1 MIERVIIRN
10 YRVFKELDFRP
21 NESMNI
27 IVGDNEA
34 GKSTL
39 MEAISMAID
48 GRLHGRPLAEELNPY
63 WFNIDSV
70 EAYFKARQDN
80 KKTVPPS
87 ILIEVYLSKTDDPQ
101 TLRGKINSQTVDCPG
116 FTVEISPDSEY
127 SSEFEEYMRSDP
139 PPILPTEYYEVIW
152 RGFNDKPL
160 YRRPKDSGVLHLDS
174 KTSQPSRQ
182 IDIHSRQLLKKLV
195 DKKES
200 ATISVQYRQQR
211 HQLTSDIL
219 DAVNQKVK
227 ESGDTLSSTL
237 SLQLDQSSLSSWD
250 KVVVPH
256 IEQLPFGYVG
266 QGQQVLI
273 KTALAMTA
281 EDSNAR
287 FVFVEE
293 PENHLSHTS
302 LLHLLDRIEQL
313 AEGRQVFITTHSSY
327 VLNRM
332 GIDNL
337 HLLHHGV
344 MANFGELTEDTVAYF
359 KKQSGYDTLRMVL
372 ARHLVIVEGPSDEM
386 IFKRAYFDQTGHTT
400 DHDQIDVIAQGTRN
414 RRGLELCAA
423 LDRSVTVLRDTDDQT
438 PEYWR
443 EKARQ
448 WLEPGKREMFV
459 GDPDFGKTL
468 EPQVVNTNIQAG
480 SNYEARLHR
489 IVECTE
495 GKSLEEFMTD
505 DKTGWAWRVA
515 SAAESEKIKY
525 PTYIIDA
532 IDFVTRAM

>member
-1 MIERVIIRN
+1 MIERVIIKN
-10 YRVFKELDFRP
+10 YRVFKELNFRP

-39 MEAISMAID
+39 MEAITMAIS

-80 KKTVPPS
+80 KETVPPS

-101 TLRGKINSQTVDCPG
+101 TLRGKVNSQAVDCPG
-116 FTVEISPDSEY
+116 FTIEISPDSEY
-127 SSEFEEYMRSDP
+127 SSEFEEYMKSDP
-139 PPILPTEYYEVIW
+139 PPILPTEYYKVTW
-152 RGFNDKPL
+152 RGFHDKSL
-160 YRRPKDSGVLHLDS
+160 YRRPKDFGVLHLDS

-182 IDIHSRQLLKKLV
+182 IDIYSRQLLKELI
-195 DKKES
+195 DNKES

-211 HQLTSDIL
+211 HQLTSEIL
-219 DAVNQKVK
+219 DTVNQKMK
-227 ESGDTLSSTL
+227 KLGGALSSTL

-273 KTALAMTA
+273 KTALALTA
-281 EDSNAR
+281 EDSNTR

-302 LLHLLDRIEQL
+302 LLHSLDRIEQL

-337 HLLHHGV
+337 HLLHHGI
-344 MANFGELTEDTVAYF
+344 MANFGELTDDTVAYF

-386 IFKRAYFDQTGHTT
+386 IFKRAYFDQTERTT

-423 LDRSVTVLRDTDDQT
+423 LNRSVTVLRDTDEQT

-443 EKARQ
+443 NKASR
-448 WLEPGKREMFV
+448 WLEAGKREMFV
-459 GDPDFGKTL
+459 GDPDFGATL
-468 EPQVVNTNIQAG
+468 EPQVANANIQAG
-480 SNYEARLHR
+480 NDYAMRLR
-489 IVECTE
+489 EIVECPE
-495 GKSLEEFMTD
+495 NENLEEFMTG

-515 SAAESEKIKY
+515 SAAESDKIRY
-525 PTYIIDA
+525 PEYITDA

>member
-1 MIERVIIRN
+1 
-10 YRVFKELDFRP
+10 
-21 NESMNI
+21 
-27 IVGDNEA
+27 
-34 GKSTL
+34 
-39 MEAISMAID
+39 MAIG

-80 KKTVPPS
+80 KETAPPT
-87 ILIEVYLSKTDDPQ
+87 ILIEVYLKKTDEPQ
-101 TLRGKINSQTVDCPG
+101 IQRGTVNSRKIDCSG
-116 FTVEISPDSEY
+116 FAIEILPDEEY
-127 SSEFEEYMRSDP
+127 SSEFEEYMKSDP
-139 PPILPTEYYEVIW
+139 PQVLPTEYYKVIW
-152 RGFNDKPL
+152 RGFNDKSL
-160 YRRPKDSGVLHLDS
+160 YRRPKDFGVLHLDS
-174 KTSQPSRQ
+174 KTSQPSRRV
-182 IDIHSRQLLKKLV
+182 DIYSRQLLKDLV
-195 DKKES
+195 DSKDS

-211 HQLTSDIL
+211 HQLTSEIL
-219 DAVNQKVK
+219 DAVNQKMQK
-227 ESGDTLSSTL
+227 CGSELSGTL

-250 KVVVPH
+250 KVIVPH
-256 IEQLPFGYVG
+256 IERLPFGYVG
-266 QGQQVLI
+266 QGQQIII
-273 KTALAMTA
+273 KTILALTT
-281 EDSNAR
+281 EGDNTR

-302 LLHLLDRIEQL
+302 LLHSLDRIEQL

-332 GIDNL
+332 GVDNL
-337 HLLHHGV
+337 HLLHHGT
-344 MANFGELTEDTVAYF
+344 MANFGELTKDTVAYF
-359 KKQSGYDTLRMVL
+359 RKQSGYDTLRMVL

-386 IFKRAYFDQTGHTT
+386 IFKRAYFDQTGRTT

-423 LDRSVTVLRDTDDQT
+423 LDRNVAVLRDTDKQN
-438 PEYWR
+438 PEYWKD
-443 EKARQ
+443 KARQ

-459 GDPDFGKTL
+459 GDPDFGETL
-468 EPQVVNTNIQAG
+468 EPQVANANIQAG
-480 SNYEARLHR
+480 NDYEARLRR

-515 SAAESEKIKY
+515 SAAESDKIIYPKY
-525 PTYIIDA
+525 ITNA

>member
-1 MIERVIIRN
+1 MIERVTIRN

-21 NESMNI
+21 NKSMNI

-39 MEAISMAID
+39 MEAISMAIG

-70 EAYFKARQDN
+70 KAYFKARQN
-80 KKTVPPS
+80 NEETVPPS

-101 TLRGKINSQTVDCPG
+101 TLRGKVNSQAVDCPG
-116 FTVEISPDSEY
+116 FTIEISPDSEY
-127 SSEFEEYMRSDP
+127 SFEFEEYMKNDP
-139 PPILPTEYYEVIW
+139 PPILPTEYYKVTW
-152 RGFNDKPL
+152 RGFHDKPL
-160 YRRPKDSGVLHLDS
+160 YRRPKDFGVLHLDS

-182 IDIHSRQLLKKLV
+182 IDIYSRQLLKELI
-195 DKKES
+195 DNKES

-211 HQLTSDIL
+211 HQLTSEIL
-219 DAVNQKVK
+219 DTVNQKMK
-227 ESGDTLSSTL
+227 KRGGTLSSTL

-273 KTALAMTA
+273 KTALALTA

-302 LLHLLDRIEQL
+302 LLHSLDRIEQL

-337 HLLHHGV
+337 HLLHRGI

-372 ARHLVIVEGPSDEM
+372 ARRLVIVEGPSDEM

-423 LDRSVTVLRDTDDQT
+423 LDRSVAVLRDTDDQT

-448 WLEPGKREMFV
+448 WLEPGKRKMFV
-459 GDPDFGKTL
+459 GNPDFGETL
-468 EPQVVNTNIQAG
+468 EPQVARTNAG
-480 SNYEARLHR
+480 NDYEMRLR
-489 IVECTE
+489 KIVECPE
-495 GKSLEEFMTD
+495 NENLEEFMTG

-515 SAAESEKIKY
+515 SAAESDRIKY
-525 PTYIIDA
+525 PTYITEA
-532 IDFVTRAM
+532 IDFVTGAM

>member
-1 MIERVIIRN
+1 MIERVTIRN

-101 TLRGKINSQTVDCPG
+101 TLRGKVNSQTVDCPG

>member
-101 TLRGKINSQTVDCPG
+101 TLRGKVNSQTVDCPG

-459 GDPDFGKTL
+459 GDPDFGETL
-468 EPQVVNTNIQAG
+468 EPQVANANIQAG

>member
-101 TLRGKINSQTVDCPG
+101 TLRGKVNSQTVDCPG

>member
-10 YRVFKELDFRP
+10 YRVFKELDFLP
-21 NESMNI
+21 NESTNI

-39 MEAISMAID
+39 MEAISMAIG

-80 KKTVPPS
+80 KETVPPS

-101 TLRGKINSQTVDCPG
+101 TLRGKINSQAVDCPG

-127 SSEFEEYMRSDP
+127 SSEFEEYMKNDP
-139 PPILPTEYYEVIW
+139 PPILPTEYYKVTW
-152 RGFNDKPL
+152 RGFHDKPL
-160 YRRPKDSGVLHLDS
+160 YRRPKDFGVLHLDS

-182 IDIHSRQLLKKLV
+182 IDIYSRQLLKELI
-195 DKKES
+195 DNKES

-211 HQLTSDIL
+211 HQLTSGIL
-219 DAVNQKVK
+219 DTVNQKMK
-227 ESGDTLSSTL
+227 KRGGALSSTL
-237 SLQLDQSSLSSWD
+237 SLQIDQSSLSSWD

-273 KTALAMTA
+273 KTALALTA

-302 LLHLLDRIEQL
+302 LLHSLDRIEQL

-337 HLLHHGV
+337 HLLHHGI

-372 ARHLVIVEGPSDEM
+372 ARRLVIVEGPSDEM

-423 LDRSVTVLRDTDDQT
+423 LDRNVAVLRDTDKQS
-438 PEYWR
+438 PEYWKD
-443 EKARQ
+443 KARQ
-448 WLEPGKREMFV
+448 WLESGKREMFV
-459 GDPDFGKTL
+459 GDPDFGATL
-468 EPQVVNTNIQAG
+468 EPQVAKTNAG
-480 SNYEARLHR
+480 NDYEMRLR
-489 IVECTE
+489 KIVECPE
-495 GKSLEEFMTD
+495 NENLEEFMTG
-505 DKTGWAWRVA
+505 DKTGWAWRVT
-515 SAAESEKIKY
+515 SAAESDRIKY
-525 PTYIIDA
+525 PTYITDA
-532 IDFVTRAM
+532 IEFVTRAM

>member
-10 YRVFKELDFRP
+10 YRVFKEPDFRP

-80 KKTVPPS
+80 KETTPPS

-101 TLRGKINSQTVDCPG
+101 MLRGKVNSQAEDYPG
-116 FTVEISPDSEY
+116 FTIEILPDSEY

-160 YRRPKDSGVLHLDS
+160 YRRPKDFGVLHLDS

-273 KTALAMTA
+273 KTALALTA

-386 IFKRAYFDQTGHTT
+386 IFKRAYLDQTGRTT

-515 SAAESEKIKY
+515 SAAESDKIKY

>member
-101 TLRGKINSQTVDCPG
+101 TLRGKVNSQTVDCPG

-127 SSEFEEYMRSDP
+127 SSEFEEYMRNDP

-152 RGFNDKPL
+152 RGFNNKPL

-359 KKQSGYDTLRMVL
+359 KKQSGYDTLRIVL

-386 IFKRAYFDQTGHTT
+386 IFKRAYLDQTGRTT

>member
-1 MIERVIIRN
+1 M
-10 YRVFKELDFRP
+10 
-21 NESMNI
+21 
-27 IVGDNEA
+27 
-34 GKSTL
+34 
-39 MEAISMAID
+39 
-48 GRLHGRPLAEELNPY
+48 AEELNPY
-63 WFNIDSV
+63 WFNIDGV

-87 ILIEVYLSKTDDPQ
+87 ILIEVYLRKIDEPQ
-101 TLRGKINSQTVDCPG
+101 TLRGKVNSQAVDCPG
-116 FTVEISPDSEY
+116 FKVEISPDSEY
-127 SSEFEEYMRSDP
+127 SSEFEEYMKNDP
-139 PPILPTEYYEVIW
+139 PPILPTEYYKVTW
-152 RGFNDKPL
+152 RGFHDKPL
-160 YRRPKDSGVLHLDS
+160 YRRPKDFGVLQLDS

-182 IDIHSRQLLKKLV
+182 IDIYSRQLLKELI
-195 DKKES
+195 DNKES

-219 DAVNQKVK
+219 DAVNQKMK
-227 ESGDTLSSTL
+227 KRGGALSSTL

-273 KTALAMTA
+273 KTALALTA

-302 LLHLLDRIEQL
+302 LLHSLDHIEQL

-332 GIDNL
+332 GLDNL
-337 HLLHHGV
+337 HLLHHGI

-386 IFKRAYFDQTGHTT
+386 IFKRAYFDQTGRTT

-423 LDRSVTVLRDTDDQT
+423 LDRSVAVLRDTDDQT

-443 EKARQ
+443 GKARQ
-448 WLEPGKREMFV
+448 WLESGKREMFV
-459 GDPDFGKTL
+459 GDPDFGETL
-468 EPQVVNTNIQAG
+468 EPQVANTNIQAG
-480 SNYEARLHR
+480 SDYEARLRR

-515 SAAESEKIKY
+515 SAAESDKIKY

-532 IDFVTRAM
+532 IDFVTRAK

>member
-48 GRLHGRPLAEELNPY
+48 GCLHGRPLAEELNPY

-101 TLRGKINSQTVDCPG
+101 TLRGKVNSQTVDCPG

-160 YRRPKDSGVLHLDS
+160 YRRPKDFGVLHLDS

-386 IFKRAYFDQTGHTT
+386 IFKRAYLDQTGRTT

-515 SAAESEKIKY
+515 SAAESDKIKY

>member
-1 MIERVIIRN
+1 MIERVIIKN

-39 MEAISMAID
+39 MEAISMAIG

-80 KKTVPPS
+80 KETTPPS
-87 ILIEVYLSKTDDPQ
+87 ILIEIYLSKTDDPQ
-101 TLRGKINSQTVDCPG
+101 VLRGKINSQAVDCPG
-116 FTVEISPDSEY
+116 FTIEISPDSEY
-127 SSEFEEYMRSDP
+127 SSEFEEYMKSDP
-139 PPILPTEYYEVIW
+139 PPILPTEYYKVTW
-152 RGFNDKPL
+152 RGFHDKPL
-160 YRRPKDSGVLHLDS
+160 YRRPKDFGVLHLDS
-174 KTSQPSRQ
+174 KASQPSRQ
-182 IDIHSRQLLKKLV
+182 IDIYSRQLLKNMV
-195 DKKES
+195 DSKES

-211 HQLTSDIL
+211 HRLTSELL
-219 DAVNQKVK
+219 DSVNQKMKNGDSVL
-227 ESGDTLSSTL
+227 SGTL

-273 KTALAMTA
+273 KTSLALTT
-281 EDSNAR
+281 EGDNTR

-302 LLHLLDRIEQL
+302 LLHSLNRIEQL

-332 GIDNL
+332 GVDNL
-337 HLLHHGV
+337 HLLHRGT
-344 MANFGELTEDTVAYF
+344 MARFRELNDDTVAYF

-386 IFKRAYFDQTGHTT
+386 IFKRAYFDQTGRTT
-400 DHDQIDVIAQGTRN
+400 DQDQIDVIAQGTRN

-423 LDRSVTVLRDTDDQT
+423 LDRKVAALRDTDDQT

-443 EKARQ
+443 EKASQ
-448 WLEPGKREMFV
+448 WLEPGKRELFV
-459 GDPDFGKTL
+459 GDPDFGETL
-468 EPQVVNTNIQAG
+468 EPQVANANINLG
-480 SNYEARLHR
+480 SEYEEKLRR
-489 IVECTE
+489 IVNCTE
-495 GKSLEEFMTD
+495 DKSLKEFMMG

-515 SAAESEKIKY
+515 SAADSDKIMYPKY
-525 PTYIIDA
+525 ITDA

>member
-21 NESMNI
+21 NKSMNI

-39 MEAISMAID
+39 MEAISMAIG

-80 KKTVPPS
+80 KETVPPS

-101 TLRGKINSQTVDCPG
+101 TLRGKVNSQAVDCPG
-116 FTVEISPDSEY
+116 FTIEISPDSEY
-127 SSEFEEYMRSDP
+127 SFEFEEYMKNDP
-139 PPILPTEYYEVIW
+139 PPILPTEYYKVTW
-152 RGFNDKPL
+152 RGFHDKPL
-160 YRRPKDSGVLHLDS
+160 YRRPKDFEVLYLDS

-182 IDIHSRQLLKKLV
+182 IDIYSRQLLKELV
-195 DKKES
+195 DNKES
-200 ATISVQYRQQR
+200 ATISVQYRKQR
-211 HQLTSDIL
+211 HQLTSEIL
-219 DAVNQKVK
+219 DTVNQKMK
-227 ESGDTLSSTL
+227 KHDGALSSTL

-273 KTALAMTA
+273 KTALALTA
-281 EDSNAR
+281 EDSNTR

-302 LLHLLDRIEQL
+302 LLHSLDRIEQL

-332 GIDNL
+332 GLDNL
-337 HLLHHGV
+337 HLLHHGI

-372 ARHLVIVEGPSDEM
+372 ARRLVIVEGPSDEM

-400 DHDQIDVIAQGTRN
+400 DHDRIDVIAQGTRN

-423 LDRSVTVLRDTDDQT
+423 LDRNVAVLRDTDKQT
-438 PEYWR
+438 PEHWKNLAGR
-443 EKARQ
+443 
-448 WLEPGKREMFV
+448 WLESGKREMFV
-459 GDPDFGKTL
+459 GNPEFGATL
-468 EPQVVNTNIQAG
+468 EPQVANTNIQAG
-480 SNYEARLHR
+480 SDYEARLRR
-489 IVECTE
+489 IVECAE
-495 GKSLEEFMTD
+495 DKSLEEFMTD

-515 SAAESEKIKY
+515 SAAESDKIIYPKY
-525 PTYIIDA
+525 ITNA